1 MNFDIIQKIL
11 QKKGG
16 YPNEILKTIMQ
27 VINLTKY
34 EFLKS
39 MIDKFGKKG
48 AEQFIQQSLR
58 NMSKQGKI
66 RINAGNLSAP
76 GYEKDSFIE
85 LDLDNVNAKIVDLEN
100 EFYATV
106 ELKNWIISDSNI
118 VFEDEDGNIQ
128 IFDIDGFLSEI
139 NDLDSSD
146 YYEGINVLEGDIEDE
161 LEKILGV
168 KVDLEYLPER
178 RE

>member
-39 MIDKFGKKG
+39 MVDKFGKEG

-85 LDLDNVNAKIVDLEN
+85 LSDEVKSVLCCRVSPKQKAEIVKL
-100 EFYATV
+100 V
-106 ELKNWIISDSNI
+106 
-118 VFEDEDGNIQ
+118 
-128 IFDIDGFLSEI
+128 
-139 NDLDSSD
+139 
-146 YYEGINVLEGDIEDE
+146 
-161 LEKILGV
+161 
-168 KVDLEYLPER
+168 
-178 RE
+178 